1 MGGAVFPPCC
11 LTWGQTMVEVM
22 KIMETSCNRSCAHT
36 TTLSALIPPADQC
49 RPTPPPETPRHSQV
63 SLGQLL
69 WGHYSFLLGP
79 GAHKVLFV
87 PSKSLLPQSCVSSI
101 VKSLQSQTLWGFSIA
116 LPDPQVGK
124 SVVGPRI
131 FLIVWEFLGYMLCS
145 LWVICSVAL
154 WWG

>member
-1 MGGAVFPPCC
+1 
-11 LTWGQTMVEVM
+11 MVEVM

-87 PSKSLLPQSCVSSI
+87 PSKSLFPESCVSSVI
-101 VKSLQSQTLWGFSIA
+101 KSHCPPKSKSLGVLSPFARFPGWEICCESWNFLDSARISLVKIVLRFVDCLLNG
-116 LPDPQVGK
+116 
-124 SVVGPRI
+124 SVVG
-131 FLIVWEFLGYMLCS
+131 
-145 LWVICSVAL
+145 
-154 WWG
+154 